1 LKSGKYLERK
11 WNQWHVTLKV
21 PKNVQ
26 HLFRH
31 DDKAPQRLRNK
42 PMTKFYKS
50 LQTDSLELAEIRK
63 LPIIANWKALI
74 VAARQ
79 TFEPQKFEF
88 DKTVKSY
95 CETFKALGGG
105 PDPITHISY
114 KCLIKNAETV
124 EEVNKINEE
133 EIVTYNTSTGKGLAT
148 SLYLD
153 EWLGQ
158 CEYNPKGK
166 DEAGRFI
173 KSEFCNRF
181 PVFELIDRKELK
193 IWVDDQ
199 LQGRNAF
206 KAAARPTVR
215 KRLSWINNFWDY
227 VEGKYTEVEC
237 MTRNILPT
245 PTKTELSAV
254 QNSYHPFTVE
264 DYFILLDA
272 TERSNRG
279 RGDPD
284 LKDLIIVGAH
294 TGCRLGELTHMKLDC
309 VGDDWL
315 QVEDSKTANGVRRI
329 PIHKDIQ
336 QIIERLKQTS
346 QAVNSEYLFSGLS
359 DNNQYRNRSN
369 GVGKRFGK
377 LKNDLGFKG
386 KNYGY
391 HSFRSTLSSLFESAG
406 VAENFAAR
414 IIGHK
419 ADSMTYGL
427 YSEDIP
433 WIDKVN
439 TMAQIEYVIR
449 RKR

>member
-1 LKSGKYLERK
+1 MKGKYLIRK
-11 WNQWHVTLKV
+11 TNMLYAEMRVPKDVRHLFNQAKFSQTLKT
-21 PKNVQ
+21 
-26 HLFRH
+26 HSF
-31 DDKAPQRLRNK
+31 
-42 PMTKFYKS
+42 
-50 LQTDSLELAEIRK
+50 EIAEERK
-63 LPIIANWKALI
+63 LPIIANWKAII

-88 DKTVKSY
+88 DKAVKSY
-95 CETFKALGGG
+95 SETFKALGGG
-105 PDPITHISY
+105 PDAITHVFHQVPLKDAGSTKEMI
-114 KCLIKNAETV
+114 E
-124 EEVNKINEE
+124 INEAQL
-133 EIVTYNTSTGKGLAT
+133 VAQGASTGAGLAT

-245 PTKTELSAV
+245 PTKTKLSAV

-272 TERSNRG
+272 TEKSNRG

-315 QVEDSKTANGVRRI
+315 QVEDSKTANGIRRI

-346 QAVNSEYLFSGLS
+346 QAASSEYLFSGLS

-391 HSFRSTLSSLFESAG
+391 HSFRSTLSNLFESAG

-449 RKR
+449 RNR